1 MPEDH
6 DFHEKTLEKGR
17 QHHKKPYQIMTNF
30 GGIPPNQIILVGGI
44 PTPLKNM
51 KVSWDDDI
59 PNSMEKYNMFQ
70 TTNQNK
76 PWFSSIPLLA
86 PDLVVSIDID
96 HLEIPMQK

>member
-1 MPEDH
+1 
-6 DFHEKTLEKGR
+6 
-17 QHHKKPYQIMTNF
+17 
-30 GGIPPNQIILVGGI
+30 
-44 PTPLKNM
+44 M

-96 HLEIPMQK
+96 HLEIPMQKWWQEFPIHTLRKFVAIYMTDLKTKKLCP

>member
-1 MPEDH
+1 
-6 DFHEKTLEKGR
+6 
-17 QHHKKPYQIMTNF
+17 
-30 GGIPPNQIILVGGI
+30 
-44 PTPLKNM
+44 M

-59 PNSMEKYNMFQ
+59 PNCMEKYNMFQ

-96 HLEIPMQK
+96 HLREDPHAKVVTGISHSHPTEVCGHLHD

>member
-1 MPEDH
+1 
-6 DFHEKTLEKGR
+6 
-17 QHHKKPYQIMTNF
+17 
-30 GGIPPNQIILVGGI
+30 
-44 PTPLKNM
+44 M

-96 HLEIPMQK
+96 HLEIPMQKWWQEFPIHTPTEVCGHLHDWSQNQKALPVIAFWCF